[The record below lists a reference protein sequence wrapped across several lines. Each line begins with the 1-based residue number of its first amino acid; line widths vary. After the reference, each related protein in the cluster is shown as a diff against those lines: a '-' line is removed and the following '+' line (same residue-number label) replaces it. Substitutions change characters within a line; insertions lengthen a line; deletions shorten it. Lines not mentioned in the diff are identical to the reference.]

1 MKPSDRPCPPFP
13 ADGQPTLGFVEVREV
28 GGRRCPETGL
38 AVPECS
44 CRRCLEVMLREF
56 SPDLISGEIRVA
68 RGGPRP
74 PSQPGERRE
83 AG

>member
-1 MKPSDRPCPPFP
+1 
-13 ADGQPTLGFVEVREV
+13 
-28 GGRRCPETGL
+28 
-38 AVPECS
+38 
-44 CRRCLEVMLREF
+44 MLREF